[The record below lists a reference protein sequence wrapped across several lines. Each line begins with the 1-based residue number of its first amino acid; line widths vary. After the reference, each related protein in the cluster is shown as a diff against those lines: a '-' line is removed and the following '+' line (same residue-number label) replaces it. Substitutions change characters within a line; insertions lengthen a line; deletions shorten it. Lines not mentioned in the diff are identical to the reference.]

1 MTMTIDLDTLLGWQ
15 FPVIEQ
21 SYDERDAILYA
32 LGVGLGTDPTDEQ
45 QLRFLYEEGMVAFPT
60 LALVLGH
67 PGPWY
72 SDPATGIDW
81 IRVVHG
87 EQDLRIHQPLRPRD
101 DIVCH
106 TRVTDVIDKGPGR
119 PALVYWERRVSRRDT
134 GEPLCTLSSTL
145 VCRNDGGFGGPP
157 GPARPRAAVPDRPA
171 TTWCDLPT
179 SPRAGLIYRLSGD
192 RNPLHVD
199 PRVAREAGF
208 ERPILH
214 GLCTLGVAAHAIL
227 RSVLDYEAGR
237 LVGLSGRFSAPMLPG
252 ETVRTHLWLED
263 GNVAFRC
270 VSLDRDLTVID
281 GGLAVL
287 AGAAETVGATA

>member
-1 MTMTIDLDTLLGWQ
+1 MTIDPDTLLNWR

-32 LGVGLGTDPTDEQ
+32 LGIGLGADPTDER
-45 QLRFLYEEGMVAFPT
+45 QLRFLYEEGLVAFPT

-72 SDPATGIDW
+72 RDPQTGIDW
-81 IRVVHG
+81 VRVVQG
-87 EQDLRIHQPLRPRD
+87 EQELRLHQPLRPRD
-101 DIVCH
+101 RIVCRM
-106 TRVTDVIDKGPGR
+106 RVTGVVDKGPGR
-119 PALVYWERRVSRRDT
+119 PALVHWEREVSRRDT

-145 VCRNDGGFGGPP
+145 VCRNDGGFGGADGP
-157 GPARPRAAVPDRPA
+157 GRPRTAVPDRPA
-171 TTWCDLPT
+171 GTWCDLPT

-199 PRVAREAGF
+199 PRVARDAGF
-208 ERPILH
+208 DRPILH

-227 RSVLDYEAGR
+227 RTFLDYRPER

-252 ETVRTHLWLED
+252 ETVRTYLWPEGD
-263 GNVAFRC
+263 TVAFRC

-281 GGLAVL
+281 GGLATLV
-287 AGAAETVGATA
+287 GDVETVGTPA